1 MMLCPYG
8 ANVTG
13 HIGLVVKSL
22 GHNIIG
28 GECDIMSIRGVREKE
43 VIYIIYVVS
52 SPQQGRHILKP

>member
-22 GHNIIG
+22 GHNII